1 MTILKRKSW
10 EKFSGIHD
18 ASHLLSVYG
27 HGLDSKYSRAVV
39 LWPSQ
44 DQGKNRPVVSMG
56 RHNMWGEDWGGGQKN
71 TSSAFFV
78 QHSVV
83 QVSLMTP
90 TVPSWQMIGTAFKTR
105 GKIALYLPPE
115 GPECK
120 CDAPAREAATLI
132 LAEQTICKEATI
144 AYYRTG
150 VVVLCRKRVEE
161 SEIRTKA
168 ETRPD

>member
-1 MTILKRKSW
+1 MHLTCFQYTAMDLTQSTVARSSCGRLKIKA
-10 EKFSGIHD
+10 KI
-18 ASHLLSVYG
+18 ALLSPWADTTCGV
-27 HGLDSKYSRAVV
+27 RT
-39 LWPSQ
+39 
-44 DQGKNRPVVSMG
+44 
-56 RHNMWGEDWGGGQKN
+56 GGGAKK
-71 TSSAFFV
+71 TLPLRFFV
-78 QHSVV
+78 PHSVV

-105 GKIALYLPPE
+105 GKITLYLPPE

-132 LAEQTICKEATI
+132 LAEQKICKEATI